1 LGDRGARAIATI
13 RDVSPSRVQAKCLCC
28 QDFFLPSKPNRGR
41 QRFCAK
47 QPCRKASKARSQRQW
62 SQQASNRDYFRGPA
76 HVERVRAWRKQN
88 PGYTRKTR
96 ARPLQDLAV
105 AQVVAVEP
113 LMDEPPCESE
123 AVARKEMAHFAAVGA
138 PPAALQ
144 DLALLQHPLM
154 VGLISSLMGEAL
166 QESLASVTD
175 RLVEQGQRWL
185 AKNPNGLGRCA
196 TANSNSC

>member
-1 LGDRGARAIATI
+1 M
-13 RDVSPSRVQAKCLCC
+13 
-28 QDFFLPSKPNRGR
+28 
-41 QRFCAK
+41 
-47 QPCRKASKARSQRQW
+47 
-62 SQQASNRDYFRGPA
+62 
-76 HVERVRAWRKQN
+76 
-88 PGYTRKTR
+88 
-96 ARPLQDLAV
+96 
-105 AQVVAVEP
+105 AQVIAVEP
-113 LMDEPPCESE
+113 LRDEPSFGSD
-123 AVARKEMAHFAAVGA
+123 AVTQKERANFEAVGA

-185 AKNPNGLGRCA
+185 AKNPHGLGHGRA